1 MVRSLRSLAMLA
13 ATLMLAAAC
22 GSPYGSNGL
31 GAIDPPQIW
40 DYWGTHDI
48 GRKDDVAS
56 LTPTLV
62 WESFPQQYDAVQ
74 SAALA
79 GHRVEDVTYELR
91 LRRVFKEQWTY
102 VNLPSGEIVWGSS
115 WPGPLVYERR
125 GLMDPRHT
133 VEVPLEPSQSYH
145 WSVRARFRLDGRERV
160 NQWSSRTWN
169 QWHCPETSRVPVTP
183 DPCAYRLTTP
193 AATP

>member
-13 ATLMLAAAC
+13 ATLLLAAAC
-22 GSPYGSNGL
+22 GSRYYDSSGL
-31 GAIDPPQIW
+31 GAIDPPQFFNLW
-40 DYWGTHDI
+40 RFNDVGAMHE
-48 GRKDDVAS
+48 VAS

-62 WESFPQQYDAVQ
+62 WESFPQQDDSVQ

-91 LRRVFKEQWTY
+91 LRRVSRGQAKSF
-102 VNLPSGEIVWGSS
+102 
-115 WPGPLVYERR
+115 WPGPRFYEGR
-125 GLMDPRHT
+125 GLKEPRHT
-133 VEVPLEPSQSYH
+133 VEVPLEPSQSYR

-169 QWHCPETSRVPVTP
+169 HIKCLEISRVPVIP
-183 DPCAYRLTTP
+183 DPCPYLLTTP

>member
-22 GSPYGSNGL
+22 GSPYGNNGL
-31 GAIDPPQIW
+31 GAIDPPQIF
-40 DYWGTHDI
+40 DYWRNNDDI

-62 WESFPQQYDAVQ
+62 WESFPQQDDAVQ

-91 LRRVFKEQWTY
+91 LRRA
-102 VNLPSGEIVWGSS
+102 GAGRS
-115 WPGPLVYERR
+115 WSGPLVYERR
-125 GLMDPRHT
+125 GLMEPRHT
-133 VEVPLEPSQSYH
+133 VEVPLEPSQSYR

-169 QWHCPETSRVPVTP
+169 QWQCPETSRAPFIP
-183 DPCAYRLTTP
+183 DPCSYRLTTP